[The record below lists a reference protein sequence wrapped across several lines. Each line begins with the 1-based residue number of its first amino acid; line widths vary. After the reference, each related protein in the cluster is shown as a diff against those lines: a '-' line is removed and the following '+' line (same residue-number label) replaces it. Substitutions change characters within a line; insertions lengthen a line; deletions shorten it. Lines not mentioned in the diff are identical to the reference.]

1 MNAMNWN
8 TERTTNIKPQINND
22 IKAVTTTPL
31 QRRLLNPIELPR
43 YLKNYDYYTVISRN
57 EETQKPLLGD
67 MPMPSFDAA
76 VEVDSSEVVNAVEN
90 ALREVTTR
98 YDFKGSKASIEWK
111 EKDHCLVLT
120 AEDDMKLTALRE
132 ILNQKLSKRG
142 VSLKSVTY
150 KEIAKAGGDTLRQ
163 EAEVRAGLTPEE
175 LKSMNKFIKT
185 LKVKVSSQSQEDQL
199 RVTGK
204 KRDDLQEVM
213 TALREEYKDLDF
225 SFQNFRD

>member
-1 MNAMNWN
+1 
-8 TERTTNIKPQINND
+8 
-22 IKAVTTTPL
+22 
-31 QRRLLNPIELPR
+31 
-43 YLKNYDYYTVISRN
+43 
-57 EETQKPLLGD
+57 
-67 MPMPSFDAA
+67 MPSFDAA
-76 VEVDSSEVVNAVEN
+76 VEVDSSEVLNAVEN
-90 ALREVTTR
+90 AMREVTTR
-98 YDFKGSKASIEWK
+98 FDFKGSNASIEWK
-111 EKDHCLVLT
+111 QKEHLLVLI

-142 VSLKSVTY
+142 VSLKSITY
-150 KEIAKAGGDTLRQ
+150 KEFTKAGGDTLRQ